1 MITLTC
7 IVEDNPAPPLKHEHG
22 LSVWIETPDGNAL
35 FDTGGSSGVLMH
47 NMTYLGLDP
56 GTLDAVALS
65 HAHYDH
71 TGGLPA
77 LLTRLPARTPLYA
90 HPTLFRPR
98 YSDHGEG
105 PERKGLGAVDLTR
118 ERLAARLDL
127 RLSAEPQKILPG
139 VWTTGEITSRPY
151 AEGRS
156 ARHTIVENGEHAPDP
171 YADDLSLVLE
181 TDAGLFL
188 LCGCCHAGLLNT
200 LAQVRSRW
208 DAPIVGIGGGT
219 HLKGATQATLNKT
232 VTALKALDALEIA
245 WLGHCSGDAFLK
257 AVQNAL
263 GAARFRRCKAGTK
276 ITGQGAAGG
285 KGHAVY
291 TILCLK

>member
-1 MITLTC
+1 MLTLTC
-7 IVEDNPAPPLKHEHG
+7 IVEDSPAPPLKHEHG
-22 LSVWIETPDGNAL
+22 LAIWIETPAGKAL
-35 FDTGGSSGVLMH
+35 FDTGGSGAVLLH
-47 NMTYLGLDP
+47 NLAHLGFDP
-56 GTLDAVALS
+56 STLDAVALS
-65 HAHYDH
+65 HAHHDH

-77 LLTRLPARTPLYA
+77 LLKRLAPGTPLYA
-90 HPTLFRPR
+90 HPALFGPR

-105 PERKGLGAVDLTR
+105 PERKGLGAVRLTR
-118 ERLAARLDL
+118 EPLAARLDL
-127 RLSAEPQKILPG
+127 RLSAEPQQILPG

-151 AEGRS
+151 PEGRS
-156 ARHTIVENGEHAPDP
+156 RRHTVVEDGAHLPDP
-171 YADDLSLVLE
+171 YTDDLSLVLE

-219 HLKGATQATLNKT
+219 HLMGATQATLDQT
-232 VTALKALDALEIA
+232 VATLKGLEALRIA

-263 GAARFRRCKAGTK
+263 GPARFRRCKAGTK
-276 ITGQGAAGG
+276 ITGQEA
-285 KGHAVY
+285 
-291 TILCLK
+291 

>member
-7 IVEDNPAPPLKHEHG
+7 IVEDSPAPPLKHEHG
-22 LSVWIETPDGNAL
+22 LSVWIETPEGNVL
-35 FDTGGSSGVLMH
+35 FDTGGSSSTLLH
-47 NMTYLGLDP
+47 NLTYLGFDP

-77 LLTRLPARTPLYA
+77 LLPRLPAGTPLYA
-90 HPTLFRPR
+90 HPTLFRAR

-105 PERKGLGAVDLTR
+105 PEYKGLSAAHLTR
-118 ERLAARLDL
+118 EQLAARLDL
-127 RLSAEPQKILPG
+127 RLSAEPQEILPS

-156 ARHTIVENGEHAPDP
+156 AYHSVVENGEHVPDP

-181 TDAGLFL
+181 TDAGIFL

-219 HLKGATQATLNKT
+219 HLNKASQATLDKT
-232 VTALKALDALEIA
+232 IATLKAMDALEVA

-257 AVQNAL
+257 AAQNAL
-263 GAARFRRCKAGTK
+263 GAARFRQCKAGTK
-276 ITGQGAAGG
+276 VMSHQSG
-285 KGHAVY
+285 KSVAS
-291 TILCLK
+291 IS